1 MGAAPILNILR
12 NGEMIRSVPIE
23 GEAIL
28 GRSEGCVIR
37 LEDRAISRQHVVFRL
52 TGDGVQVEKKSEF
65 APLLVNGRDCTKAL
79 LKEGDVLSLGPYV
92 LQLKIAEVATE
103 APAGAT
109 APVLSVNNLPQL
121 GNKDP
126 TRPLETQDQSV
137 APEPGP
143 NAELAGL
150 DLPLNGSPDAAPHAT
165 EHPDLEANSLGGKLE
180 LIDPVAEGG
189 EPEIAQ
195 ADEQQPA
202 PGSGDPPALVPAEAI
217 EISEVILA
225 DSDAPT
231 KVAPLG
237 RIAIK
242 LIFKP
247 GEANVEEFELTQDE
261 ITIGRGKNCEIVLN
275 DKKASR
281 KNTLIRKSGMN
292 FVIKDLDSANG
303 TFVNG
308 TKITEQELTG
318 DDKIRIGEIEF
329 LFQASSVDFK
339 AQEKNFMS
347 LQPAEQPPEQP
358 PEQPNDQPAESL
370 AGLPEINLPQLT
382 ESGAKFELP
391 PSHVSLQAPKEP
403 PPVSG
408 PNMSRFSTGPITGI
422 VGVGPGRKATLL
434 EKFRAQPKP
443 RQFLIAS
450 ILFLVLWWAMEDE
463 TPRQNAA
470 KQQPKT
476 RPSAMATEKLP
487 PTYENLTPEQ
497 KKFVETQ
504 RNMAWDYFKNSEF
517 DKALYELNKVLE
529 ILPGDE
535 KAREI
540 QRYATQEKRKIEAL
554 HEEKKKREEEARLK
568 AKIAQLTEEIRER
581 MKKKDYEQAKEL
593 FSQVLALDPDSQ
605 DIAAWKKELEEYE
618 EQKRLREQ
626 EREIRAQINRQAWTT
641 YQEGLALKKQQKHH
655 GAIALFR
662 RIFEMGATDKKV
674 TVMASRRIAQSRAAI
689 AAKREPIMQ
698 EATQLEESGE
708 LAKAFQLYEKAVQ
721 VDPTHRAAHAGM
733 DRLKGILHDRAKG
746 MYTEAV
752 LAESYSDFAVAKKKF
767 EECLSTAPRDDI
779 YYERAQRKLSH
790 YFKKDEPLPP

>member
-37 LEDRAISRQHVVFRL
+37 LEDRAISRQHVLFRL

-65 APLLVNGRDCTKAL
+65 APLLVNGRDCTKAI

-92 LQLKIAEVATE
+92 LQLKIAEAATE
-103 APAGAT
+103 APERAS
-109 APVLSVNNLPQL
+109 APVLSANNLPQL

-137 APEPGP
+137 AAEPGP
-143 NAELAGL
+143 NAELAVL
-150 DLPLNGSPDAAPHAT
+150 DLPLNGPSTGNELGDAGRKD
-165 EHPDLEANSLGGKLE
+165 PDLEANSLGGKLE

-189 EPEIAQ
+189 EPEMVQ
-195 ADEQQPA
+195 ADGQRLAPA
-202 PGSGDPPALVPAEAI
+202 AAAPPVLAPAEEI

-237 RIAIK
+237 RIAIR

-247 GEANVEEFELTQDE
+247 GEANVEEFELTKDE

-308 TKITEQELTG
+308 NKITEQELTG

-329 LFQASSVDFK
+329 LFQASSVEFK
-339 AQEKNFMS
+339 AQEKNFIS
-347 LQPAEQPPEQP
+347 LQPIEQPV
-358 PEQPNDQPAESL
+358 EQPNDQPAESL
-370 AGLPEINLPQLT
+370 AALPEIVLPQLT
-382 ESGAKFELP
+382 ESGAKFEQP

-403 PPVSG
+403 PPVSD
-408 PNMSRFSTGPITGI
+408 PNLSRFSTGPITGI

-470 KQQPKT
+470 KQNPKT

-487 PTYENLTPEQ
+487 PTYDNLTPEQ

-529 ILPGDE
+529 LLPGDE

-554 HEEKKKREEEARLK
+554 QEEKKKREEEARLK
-568 AKIAQLTEEIRER
+568 AKIAQLTEEVRER

-605 DIAAWKKELEEYE
+605 EIAAWKKELEEYE

-641 YQEGLALKKQQKHH
+641 YQEGLVLRKQQKHH
-655 GAIALFR
+655 SAIALFR

-674 TVMASRRIAQSRAAI
+674 TAMASRRIAQSRAAI

-708 LAKAFQLYEKAVQ
+708 LAKAFQLYEKAAQ

-746 MYTEAV
+746 LYTEAV

-790 YFKKDEPLPP
+790 YFKKDEPLP